1 MFNENLTNEVFISR
15 VVYLEDKIGEWQK
28 GDDYSSKNKFFN
40 KLQINVKRID
50 NSNLYGRKGE
60 LLLGRRKIVSQLTYG
75 IRVKEEILHISER
88 IYIALLESWVQMF
101 KLSLRRSRTNT
112 FIVNYCNLRSK
123 NE

>member
-1 MFNENLTNEVFISR
+1 MI
-15 VVYLEDKIGEWQK
+15 K

-40 KLQINVKRID
+40 KLRIDVKRID

-88 IYIALLESWVQMF
+88 IYIALLES
-101 KLSLRRSRTNT
+101 
-112 FIVNYCNLRSK
+112 
-123 NE
+123 